1 MATTKKDTSNLQRM
15 KINDQIQ
22 EELAKIRGL

>member
-1 MATTKKDTSNLQRM
+1 MATTKEDTSNLQRM